1 MNDIDAMSFHDN
13 AKGEL
18 AKEVE
23 RYSLILLYES
33 KIIAFNEDS
42 DEVQSVHVKKASE
55 RLKKFQAI
63 NWKIELSKIIG
74 GTLLGV
80 FIPGFITSIVPLNI
94 VALVLYTL
102 SGLVGLSLV
111 FIGIRN

>member
-1 MNDIDAMSFHDN
+1 MNAIDDMSFHDN
-13 AKGEL
+13 ATGEL
-18 AKEVE
+18 TKEVE

-33 KIIAFNEDS
+33 KVIAFNENS
-42 DEVQSVHVKKASE
+42 DEVQSVHVKRASE
-55 RLKKFQAI
+55 RLEKFQAI

-80 FIPGFITSIVPLNI
+80 FIPGFITSIAPLNI

-111 FIGIRN
+111 FMGIRN